1 MSQLVRLEGKHT
13 AQRAHCE
20 LLRPGTLHNEPQYAL
35 TPVPPVN
42 KFTWRNEPK
51 HTQKGGGCYR
61 VIILHM
67 STIHPHIGYSEDLFT
82 SVYNCSS
89 ATYRIIIV

>member
-1 MSQLVRLEGKHT
+1 MRQLVWLEGKHT

-51 HTQKGGGCYR
+51 HIVR
-61 VIILHM
+61 SRR
-67 STIHPHIGYSEDLFT
+67 STIRPRVGWLYIHTHRGR
-82 SVYNCSS
+82 VG
-89 ATYRIIIV
+89 ATVS

>member
-13 AQRAHCE
+13 AQRALCE
-20 LLRPGTLHNEPQYAL
+20 LLRPGTLHNEPQNAL

-51 HTQKGGGCYR
+51 HIVR
-61 VIILHM
+61 SSR
-67 STIHPHIGYSEDLFT
+67 STIRPRVGRGGFT
-82 SVYNCSS
+82 YTHTEGGVG
-89 ATYRIIIV
+89 ATVS